1 MKSFE
6 FEKISDATLSLDNAL
21 DMISSFWSDYLE
33 TTDYTRLK
41 EADPEHIA
49 IKMLAISEFVDKV
62 RLALDMLFVNS
73 KSSLVSMY
81 LKDADDYY
89 KYIRERKEG
98 KA

>member
-1 MKSFE
+1 MKNYE
-6 FEKISDATLSLDNAL
+6 FEKISDAALYLENAR

-41 EADPEHIA
+41 EDDPEHIA
-49 IKMLAISEFVDKV
+49 IKVLAISEFVDKA
-62 RLALDMLFVNS
+62 RLSLDMLYDRS
-73 KSSLVSMY
+73 ERSPVSAY

>member
-6 FEKISDATLSLDNAL
+6 YEKISDAALYLENAR

-41 EADPEHIA
+41 EDDPEHIA
-49 IKMLAISEFVDKV
+49 IKMLAISEFVDKA
-62 RLALDMLFVNS
+62 RLALDMLHECSERSPASV
-73 KSSLVSMY
+73 Y

>member
-6 FEKISDATLSLDNAL
+6 FEKISDATLYLENAS

-41 EADPEHIA
+41 EEDPKHIA
-49 IKMLAISEFVDKV
+49 IKMLAISEFVDKA
-62 RLALDMLFVNS
+62 RLALDMLYECS
-73 KSSLVSMY
+73 EHSPVSVY